1 MPQLRICGNERN
13 GGISL
18 TPKARIKTEPIGD
31 NLHPLKNV
39 HSWKASDTYLEATNT
54 GYYLKN
60 STFQEIINSLEA
72 SLDNKQLS
80 KLSEILSLIIKEYE
94 EEI

>member
-18 TPKARIKTEPIGD
+18 TPKPRIKTEPICD
-31 NLHPLKNV
+31 NLHPYKNV
-39 HSWKASDTYLEATNT
+39 QSGKVSDTYLEATKT

-60 STFQEIINSLEA
+60 STFHEIANTLKA

-80 KLSEILSLIIKEYE
+80 KLSEILSLIIEEHE